1 MTYVFSC
8 PVYTLGIQLSAGS
21 LALHAVRVFVPGLL
35 RFVFLL
41 VISHLILHN
50 GAEQAC
56 DLTDLLF
63 T

>member
-8 PVYTLGIQLSAGS
+8 PVYTFSIQLAPGS
-21 LALHAVRVFVPGLL
+21 LTLHAIRVFAPGLL
-35 RFVFLL
+35 RLVFLF
-41 VISHLILHN
+41 VISHLILHK